1 MADHVQQQILEGVV
15 AALSGASTS
24 AGDRVFLDRLDVLQP
39 GQLPAI
45 LVEEAPGGEA
55 VAPQT
60 VSGLQERDFQVIV
73 RYVVTHA
80 SEYAKRARDGG
91 AEVERVLGGRSFAV
105 PKPGRASLL
114 ASRLSPAGEGD
125 RAMAMREQIWSFR
138 YYTQRGVP
146 DVAR

>member
-1 MADHVQQQILEGVV
+1 
-15 AALSGASTS
+15 
-24 AGDRVFLDRLDVLQP
+24 
-39 GQLPAI
+39 
-45 LVEEAPGGEA
+45 
-55 VAPQT
+55 
-60 VSGLQERDFQVIV
+60 V
-73 RYVVTHA
+73 RYVVVHA

-91 AEVERVLGGRSFAV
+91 AEIERVLGAREFAV

-114 ASRLSPAGEGD
+114 ASRLSPAGDGD